1 MKTITFLRH
10 SKSSWDTN
18 LEDIDRPLNDIGVKK
33 IKKVAK
39 LSNDQFSN
47 CEIIFS
53 SSANRA
59 IHTSLILTRE
69 LSIESNKIRIYEDLY
84 TFNFKVVFDFITKI
98 ENVTEW
104 SKYVIDN
111 FESIS
116 MVINNAGMACA
127 IVPIEA
133 LNAQQAENCI
143 KFNVMGMFYISQAF
157 LSSNDKY
164 ETKCI

>member
-98 ENVTEW
+98 ENVYSNVVLVGHNPAYTEISNHFTENKILNLPTARWFSMKFDSNTW
-104 SKYVIDN
+104 SDILMLKP
-111 FESIS
+111 IS
-116 MVINNAGMACA
+116 YINNLKSG
-127 IVPIEA
+127 
-133 LNAQQAENCI
+133 
-143 KFNVMGMFYISQAF
+143 
-157 LSSNDKY
+157 
-164 ETKCI
+164 T